1 MEIDIY
7 DSGCKTCKQG
17 EEMNRKAL
25 INKQLSD
32 LLLNF
37 ISYVTRKN
45 GKSLV
50 NEMGK
55 VDRQMKSI

>member
-1 MEIDIY
+1 VP
-7 DSGCKTCKQG
+7 GKPRPVGG
-17 EEMNRKAL
+17 ELHVYETINRKAL

-32 LLLNF
+32 LLLIF
-37 ISYVTRKN
+37 ISYVKRKS

-55 VDRQMKSI
+55 VDRQMKGI